1 MYESR
6 IAAGH
11 PTPSIVAGLAPEIDA
26 LAADNL
32 AGHAFLRARWYGAG
46 SPRPLRTLVLRGSD
60 GRPLAAI
67 PTAPFGPGLLG
78 LRKVPGSY
86 WPLRS
91 PLIAPDCTAIE
102 LAEGLGSRAARGLG
116 PVWRVG
122 PARRDDAAAA
132 LLIAAAQQA
141 GWTVIARPAG
151 TSWVIDLDAARA
163 AGEWPR
169 RSTAKR
175 LARAERRLA
184 TLGTVQWRNVRG
196 ADWNADVLDE
206 LGAVESASWIAAETD
221 GKGAKF
227 MAAHQRAAWRDALAD
242 PVLAGMLCATM
253 LTIDGRAVAFSFDL
267 DDGPVR
273 YGIAGTYRSDYARY
287 DVGKIANYRA
297 VSDAIAAGQRLVDQG
312 AGDSGYKREMGAVA
326 GYDLADFLF
335 VRSPLVARALARA
348 WGDVLTPQ
356 ARAYPGTGQGVG
368 TGQGIGA
375 GLGRPA
381 HG

>member
-6 IAAGH
+6 IAAGL
-11 PTPSIVAGLAPEIDA
+11 PTPSMIAGLAPEIDA

-46 SPRPLRTLVLRGSD
+46 SPQALRTLVLRGAD
-60 GRPLAAI
+60 GTPLAAI
-67 PTAPFGPGLLG
+67 PTAAFGPGLIG
-78 LRKVPGSY
+78 MRKVPGCY

-91 PLIAPDCTAIE
+91 PLIAPHCTVIE
-102 LAEGLGSRAARGLG
+102 LAHGLDRRAARGLG

-122 PARRDDAAAA
+122 PARCDDRAIRLLVDAA
-132 LLIAAAQQA
+132 QSA

-163 AGEWPR
+163 DGGWPR

-184 TLGTVQWRNVRG
+184 TLGTVQWRTVRG
-196 ADWNADVLDE
+196 PDWNAGVLDE
-206 LGAVESASWIAAETD
+206 LGAVEAASWIAAETD

-227 MAAHQRAAWRDALAD
+227 MAPHQRAAWAHALAD
-242 PVLAGMLCATM
+242 PTLAEMLCATM
-253 LTIDGRAVAFSFDL
+253 LTIDGRTVAFSFDL

-273 YGIAGTYRSDYARY
+273 YGIAGTYRSEYADYR
-287 DVGKIANYRA
+287 VGSLANYRA
-297 VSDAIAAGQRLVDQG
+297 VSDAVAAGQRLVDQG
-312 AGDSGYKREMGAVA
+312 VGDSGYKREMGAVA
-326 GYDLADFLF
+326 GYELADLLF
-335 VRSPLVARALARA
+335 VRNPLIARALARA
-348 WGDVLTPQ
+348 WGEVLTPERG
-356 ARAYPGTGQGVG
+356 ASLGL
-368 TGQGIGA
+368 GQGIGHNP
-375 GLGRPA
+375 GKPA